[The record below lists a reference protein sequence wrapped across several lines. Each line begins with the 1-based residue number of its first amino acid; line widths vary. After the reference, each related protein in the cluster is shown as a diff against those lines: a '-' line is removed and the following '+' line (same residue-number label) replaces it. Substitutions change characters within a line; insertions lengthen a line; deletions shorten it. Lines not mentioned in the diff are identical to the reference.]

1 MTAVGA
7 LLGNPTGCKTWPGT
21 PEVSVHWYPD
31 TGPRCYCGQH
41 RRPGVYRTTL
51 AKKSGLPP
59 SQSRGERSIVEQV
72 GPPGSTTKEPNMNG
86 TELTNLV
93 RDFLEAAFID
103 PAELPELNEVGT
115 VRTFESA
122 GVMTRDDGLVVQLT
136 DGTEFQVRVVMSR
149 RGSSQR
155 AD

>member
-1 MTAVGA
+1 
-7 LLGNPTGCKTWPGT
+7 
-21 PEVSVHWYPD
+21 
-31 TGPRCYCGQH
+31 
-41 RRPGVYRTTL
+41 
-51 AKKSGLPP
+51 
-59 SQSRGERSIVEQV
+59 
-72 GPPGSTTKEPNMNG
+72 MNG